1 MIMFRPTAKFAKTA
15 KLSLQRGDVPSSS
28 SALGDWFVTIVRAG
42 GPNYIIAISS
52 VTLLPVVMRGN
63 DSHNFAARFPTELA
77 HLLAAL
83 GVSAQKIDQECSHYR
98 GAVSYAPTNDR
109 STLGVLVD
117 FCRLLT
123 WELVAGVPLTY
134 VSQRLACTPIVAR
147 KLFPGRATCDLFGA
161 PPPADVVPWEWLAGG
176 AV

>member
-42 GPNYIIAISS
+42 GPHYIIA
-52 VTLLPVVMRGN
+52 N